1 MTSRSNDN
9 MDFKAIGTIKANSQ
23 FEQIINNS
31 ISYSI
36 SNDMESDDNNA
47 KNTIIFTSPEE
58 GIIRIAGEVFVIKV
72 KATKHNTSKSTDGV
86 IVSIIIVIIV
96 IIIMCNNYYHKGFK

>member
-23 FEQIINNS
+23 FEQIIHN
-31 ISYSI
+31 II

-58 GIIRIAGEVFVIKV
+58 GMIRIAGEVFVIKV